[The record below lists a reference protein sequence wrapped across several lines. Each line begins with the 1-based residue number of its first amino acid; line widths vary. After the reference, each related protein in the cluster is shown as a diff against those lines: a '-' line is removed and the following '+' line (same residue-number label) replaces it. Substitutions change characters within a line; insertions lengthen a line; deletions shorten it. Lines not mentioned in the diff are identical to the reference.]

1 MTINNFTDEE
11 EKLGCM
17 LYGIY
22 YDKLNGLSLTGEKL
36 SPFEHLR
43 INLKILWIRIAIQ
56 FRESLF
62 NLYGVHIF

>member
-11 EKLGCM
+11 EKIGRM
-17 LYGIY
+17 LYDIY
-22 YDKLNGLSLTGEKL
+22 YDKLNGHSLTGEKL

-62 NLYGVHIF
+62 GLYGVRFF